1 MSPISL
7 AGCCAGAPKAT
18 PSRAASAS
26 RAALSSP
33 CALAPNRRDAGLTRK
48 RSKQRP
54 LRPRS
59 LVERDIC
66 RVWLWRATSDRVL
79 GHCDPPGRPPAK
91 GREFR
96 GEAISGTSSPRPAR
110 LLRRLSNDLIFAHES
125 VSHGYPGLPA
135 RSARVAGQALFLKHG
150 APAAGRGRY
159 RHRPCSRRWDA
170 CRPFRLAWRG
180 RQCCSVATAKFRTT

>member
-79 GHCDPPGRPPAK
+79 GGHCDPPDDRRP
-91 GREFR
+91 R
-96 GEAISGTSSPRPAR
+96 GGNSEGKQSRAPQVPDRRDCFVALAIT
-110 LLRRLSNDLIFAHES
+110 
-125 VSHGYPGLPA
+125 
-135 RSARVAGQALFLKHG
+135 
-150 APAAGRGRY
+150 
-159 RHRPCSRRWDA
+159 
-170 CRPFRLAWRG
+170 
-180 RQCCSVATAKFRTT
+180 